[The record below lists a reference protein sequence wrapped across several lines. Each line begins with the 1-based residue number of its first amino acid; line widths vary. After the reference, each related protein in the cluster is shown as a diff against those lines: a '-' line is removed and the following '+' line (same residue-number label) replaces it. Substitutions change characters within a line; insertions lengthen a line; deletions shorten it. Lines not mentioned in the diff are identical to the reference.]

1 LFNGGV
7 VDFFDEAERFFV
19 ACFIAVAFQLPLWF
33 DRLTT
38 NGMLGLGGLT
48 ANGISGLDTLTTN
61 VHYSRYLLKRVAS
74 KHFRAV
80 RT

>member
-1 LFNGGV
+1 LLLFNGGV

-38 NGMLGLGGLT
+38 NGIMD
-48 ANGISGLDTLTTN
+48 NGTLTTN
-61 VHYSRYLLKRVAS
+61 GCWDV
-74 KHFRAV
+74 V
-80 RT
+80 RTRRKDYRN